1 MRLWD
6 CMHATILFF
15 AYWAVAF
22 VSLCAAVFLLGIFYN
37 VINNDLG
44 LLSLGKELM
53 LAGVASL
60 LEGVSVWL
68 VVSFI
73 SATYRPMGLRAMFV
87 PLLAVG
93 LIYKIAHLED
103 WSRYEA
109 VLLIV
114 FQMAICLALTNLILG
129 HFATALFITLGLVV
143 ALAVIASVAKGL

>member
-1 MRLWD
+1 
-6 CMHATILFF
+6 MHATILFF

-22 VSLCAAVFLLGIFYN
+22 VSLCAAVFLMGIFYN

-60 LEGVSVWL
+60 IEGLSVWL

-73 SATYRPMGLRAMFV
+73 STTYRPMALRGMFV

-93 LIYKIAHLED
+93 LIYKIVHLED

-114 FQMAICLALTNLILG
+114 FQMVICLVLTNLMLG
-129 HFATALFITLGLVV
+129 RFETALFIALGFGV
-143 ALAVIASVAKGL
+143 ALAIIASVAKGL

>member
-1 MRLWD
+1 
-6 CMHATILFF
+6 MHATILFF

-22 VSLCAAVFLLGIFYN
+22 ASLCAAVFLMGIFYSI
-37 VINNDLG
+37 VNNELG

-53 LAGVASL
+53 LAGAASL
-60 LEGVSVWL
+60 MEGVSVWL

-73 SATYRPMGLRAMFV
+73 SATYRPMGLRIMFV

-114 FQMAICLALTNLILG
+114 FQMVICLVLTNLILG
-129 HFATALFITLGLVV
+129 HFWAALFITLGF
-143 ALAVIASVAKGL
+143 AAGLAVIASVAKGL